1 MAGRPGL
8 RIGQHGKVKR
18 TELDTGLWLARC
30 RYRDTDGVTR
40 VVERQ
45 SPTFDQHGKAAEDA
59 LLDSLTTRRAP
70 GTAADITANTKITEL
85 ITLHIERMEDDWA
98 ERTTD
103 TYRYTAGKLAK
114 LIGGLRVGET
124 TPPRVDAALR
134 SMRTAH
140 GAGMSKQALT
150 LMRGALHLAVM
161 GGTIPS
167 NPVRDVKALKP
178 THRGTT
184 GKGAKAVDT
193 AQLGQLIDKLKASE
207 FCQTHDLAD
216 PITMLIATGLRRS
229 ELLGLRWVDYDSTGG
244 FVTVTGKL
252 VRISGKGLKRID
264 ETKTAAGARVIALP
278 IFAKEM
284 LQQRKRVPYY
294 GEQKMM
300 FPSTAG
306 TWRDPDNFNRKWREA
321 RDALGVPDVT
331 SHSFRKTMATMI
343 DEGGLSARVGADHL
357 GHARIS
363 MTQDVYMA
371 RGRVH
376 AEVADL
382 VEQAVRTDG

>member
-1 MAGRPGL
+1 MAGRPPL

-18 TELDTGLWLARC
+18 LELDTGLWLARC

-59 LLDSLTTRRAP
+59 LLDSFKTRRAP

-85 ITLHIERMEDDWA
+85 ITVHIERMQDDWA

-103 TYRYTAGKLAK
+103 TYRYTASKLAK

-150 LMRGALHLAVM
+150 LMKGALHLAVM
-161 GGTIPS
+161 AGTIPT
-167 NPVRDVKALKP
+167 NPVRDVKALRP
-178 THRGTT
+178 THGVKS
-184 GKGAKAVDT
+184 KGAKPVET
-193 AQLGQLIDKLKASE
+193 ASLGSLMEKLKASE
-207 FCQTHDLAD
+207 FCQRHDLVD
-216 PITMLIATGLRRS
+216 PITMLIVTGLRRS
-229 ELLGLRWVDYDSTGG
+229 ELLGLRWSDYEPSGG

-278 IFAKEM
+278 VFAKEM
-284 LQQRKRVPYY
+284 LQQRRKVPYY
-294 GEQKMM
+294 GEQTMM

-306 TWRDPDNFNRKWREA
+306 TWRDPDNFNRVWREA
-321 RDALGVPDVT
+321 RDSLGVPDVT
-331 SHSFRKTMATMI
+331 SHSFRKTMATLI

-376 AEVADL
+376 AEVATLLDR
-382 VEQAVRTDG
+382 VVNSDE